1 LILIYLIYFLNFEFI
16 KLDFTSFNNTNDK
29 NIDYQ
34 MNQSKNYISNN
45 FHSYDFD
52 NKDLNISLNDKNSKY
67 KKNILFNLDNI
78 AVVKY
83 EINPNIPL
91 DPIFYDILC
100 INCYECIK
108 ANEVDFH
115 SEYCIVQSD
124 EAINCINNIILLFF

>member
-1 LILIYLIYFLNFEFI
+1 
-16 KLDFTSFNNTNDK
+16 
-29 NIDYQ
+29 

-78 AVVKY
+78 AVAKY